1 MKHASTPTFNILWNS
16 TSSSMLTCMYVQVIR
31 EPLDIFF
38 YDADE
43 IQQDLAPNNRPLQP
57 LGNRIVQVMPQN
69 APAVAEEQAERA
81 QHATELQ
88 LLREVKVMR
97 VKERDEKRLLEA
109 VEAGKRLGRAQ
120 ERSREREAER
130 KGEKGM
136 MMESQEQKDTKRGG
150 AGTEVVRREREGT
163 RQIAKG
169 QAGEQYTSQQ
179 LDKGQERARKDDLVD
194 VSESVGMRTAQ
205 TPRSGDV
212 KEERGKVDR
221 RRHASEQGRDEKM
234 LRDAFADVA
243 SSVSRAAR
251 TSQVS
256 ECLEV

>member
-1 MKHASTPTFNILWNS
+1 
-16 TSSSMLTCMYVQVIR
+16 
-31 EPLDIFF
+31 
-38 YDADE
+38 
-43 IQQDLAPNNRPLQP
+43 
-57 LGNRIVQVMPQN
+57 
-69 APAVAEEQAERA
+69 
-81 QHATELQ
+81 
-88 LLREVKVMR
+88 
-97 VKERDEKRLLEA
+97 
-109 VEAGKRLGRAQ
+109 
-120 ERSREREAER
+120 
-130 KGEKGM
+130 
-136 MMESQEQKDTKRGG
+136 MMESQEQKDTKRDG

-169 QAGEQYTSQQ
+169 QTGEQYTSQQ

-194 VSESVGMRTAQ
+194 VSESVRTAQ